1 MLMFVAWIL
10 IVIFRIILCSNMKR
24 LIGIFCL
31 LVMGW
36 TGAEAERLSLDDAI
50 RMAQAHSPE
59 A

>member
-36 TGAEAERLSLDDAI
+36 TGAEAERL
-50 RMAQAHSPE
+50 
-59 A
+59 